1 MLVNKE
7 DILPEVTALIA
18 KMYPSYLEDPNLAE
32 TPARIAKMYCE
43 ELFAGSF
50 TEPPKLTVFPN
61 TKKYNQLIIVPDI
74 NFSSVCSHHW
84 LSFMGFATIGILLN
98 EDSSFLGLSKYARL
112 VDWFA
117 RRPQVQEN
125 LTEEIADYINET
137 LKPAALGVY
146 ISANHLCAV
155 VRGIKQPTSTMI
167 TTALRGEM
175 LTSPYLKSEFLA
187 RCK

>member
-1 MLVNKE
+1 VKKE
-7 DILPEVTALIA
+7 DILPEVTSLIA
-18 KMYPSYLEDPNLAE
+18 KLFPNYKDDPNLAD
-32 TPARIAKMYCE
+32 TPSRIAKMYCE
-43 ELFAGSF
+43 ELFSGVF
-50 TEPPKLTVFPN
+50 TEAPELTVFPN

-74 NFSSVCSHHW
+74 NFSSVCSHHMI
-84 LSFMGFATIGILLN
+84 SFIGFATIGILLN
-98 EDSSFLGLSKYARL
+98 ENSSFLGLSKYTRI

-125 LTEEIADYINET
+125 MTEEIADFINEK

-155 VRGIKQPTSTMI
+155 IRGVKQPNSTMI

-175 LTSPYLKSEFLA
+175 LTSPYLKTEFLA